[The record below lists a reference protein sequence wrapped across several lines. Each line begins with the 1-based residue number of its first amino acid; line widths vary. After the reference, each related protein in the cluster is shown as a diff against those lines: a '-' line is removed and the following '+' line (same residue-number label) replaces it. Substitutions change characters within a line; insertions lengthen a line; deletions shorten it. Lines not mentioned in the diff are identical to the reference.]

1 MNNGRTTAWLIIGTL
16 FFSHAATLAAFAA
29 QQQVK
34 PSASQRS
41 RFSGTIRDEQ
51 TKKPL
56 AGASIHMTDLM
67 TGAVSNSEG
76 FFQLRNIPPGR
87 HFVEISYVGYAS
99 ISFSIEVNGD
109 LTQDYRLAPSILES
123 NEVIV
128 TGVSMATEIRRS
140 PVPMSL
146 IKQQELSRAM
156 TTNLVDLI
164 AHEPGVAQVSTGPA
178 IAKPVIRGLGFN
190 RVVVLNDGIRQEG
203 QQWGD
208 EHGLEVDEYSVKKV
222 EVLKGPSS
230 VMYGSDAL
238 AGVLQVI
245 TNTPVPQ

>member
-1 MNNGRTTAWLIIGTL
+1 
-16 FFSHAATLAAFAA
+16 
-29 QQQVK
+29 
-34 PSASQRS
+34 
-41 RFSGTIRDEQ
+41 
-51 TKKPL
+51 
-56 AGASIHMTDLM
+56 
-67 TGAVSNSEG
+67 
-76 FFQLRNIPPGR
+76 
-87 HFVEISYVGYAS
+87 
-99 ISFSIEVNGD
+99 
-109 LTQDYRLAPSILES
+109 
-123 NEVIV
+123 
-128 TGVSMATEIRRS
+128 
-140 PVPMSL
+140 
-146 IKQQELSRAM
+146 M

-245 TNTPVPQ
+245 TNTPVPQGTLRGNFTGQYQSNNRFRGSGLQLGGYGLKGFN